1 MRVSLI
7 GAGVI
12 GAGWA
17 ARLVENGVDAIVYDP
32 HPEAER
38 RLRRVLANAERAW
51 SRLTLAPRPR
61 ASVTFAR
68 SPALTSCRRARP
80 SART

>member
-38 RLRRVLANAERAW
+38 RLRRVLANAERA
-51 SRLTLAPRPR
+51 
-61 ASVTFAR
+61 
-68 SPALTSCRRARP
+68 
-80 SART
+80 